1 MLGKRNHKGRSKGI
15 SFRGSSSNLR
25 CCGSGTGNWFK
36 RIFWKSRTSA
46 KWISI
51 LAIIPVNSHDY
62 LGIIFDYSSIRNL
75 IYYKENGGFNNG
87 FDLME
92 IWRLVICGGLTGT
105 GGLEWLTGKWVLW
118 LVSLNQPQK
127 TELIIETDLKGN
139 HILAG
144 ADVRRLIWHVE
155 EFGVFSRIAS
165 LLLVFLKNTNSRS
178 QGSLEGICG
187 VERRESSRFFILV
200 LLANDRVGDIGL
212 SMFMFSG
219 YWSYKEDAF
228 IFLVC
233 MLPFYI
239 DWGKEMD
246 VFFRVF
252 VGIWESLDWRV
263 RNIYVRN
270 GIFSPML
277 IAQREEFS
285 FLLQVVIFSA
295 FYVKK
300 ENGKYG
306 SLRPQTKNNRRF
318 MEIGYL
324 YTRQF
329 GF

>member
-1 MLGKRNHKGRSKGI
+1 MPSHRWDPGIDGGVVLGKRNHKGRSKGI
-15 SFRGSSSNLR
+15 SFRGFSSNLR

-62 LGIIFDYSSIRNL
+62 SGIIFDYSSIRNL

-127 TELIIETDLKGN
+127 TELIVETDLKGN

-144 ADVRRLIWHVE
+144 ADVWRLIWHE
-155 EFGVFSRIAS
+155 PRIFGRDMW
-165 LLLVFLKNTNSRS
+165 R
-178 QGSLEGICG
+178 G
-187 VERRESSRFFILV
+187 RRESSRFFILV

-219 YWSYKEDAF
+219 LGQGDGC
-228 IFLVC
+228 IFQGLC
-233 MLPFYI
+233 WDM
-239 DWGKEMD
+239 
-246 VFFRVF
+246 
-252 VGIWESLDWRV
+252 
-263 RNIYVRN
+263 
-270 GIFSPML
+270 GIFGL
-277 IAQREEFS
+277 E
-285 FLLQVVIFSA
+285 
-295 FYVKK
+295 
-300 ENGKYG
+300 G
-306 SLRPQTKNNRRF
+306 T
-318 MEIGYL
+318 
-324 YTRQF
+324 
-329 GF
+329 

>member
-1 MLGKRNHKGRSKGI
+1 MPSHRWDPGIDGGVVLGKRNHKGRSKGI

-62 LGIIFDYSSIRNL
+62 S
-75 IYYKENGGFNNG
+75 
-87 FDLME
+87 
-92 IWRLVICGGLTGT
+92 GT

-127 TELIIETDLKGN
+127 TELIIETDLKEN

-219 YWSYKEDAF
+219 YWSYKEDTF
-228 IFLVC
+228 IFLVY

-324 YTRQF
+324 YTR
-329 GF
+329 

>member
-1 MLGKRNHKGRSKGI
+1 GFTLLMPSHRWDPGIDGGVVLGKRNHKGRSKGI

-25 CCGSGTGNWFK
+25 CCGSGTGNW
-36 RIFWKSRTSA
+36 TSA

-62 LGIIFDYSSIRNL
+62 S
-75 IYYKENGGFNNG
+75 
-87 FDLME
+87 
-92 IWRLVICGGLTGT
+92 GT

-127 TELIIETDLKGN
+127 TELIIETDLQGN

-144 ADVRRLIWHVE
+144 ADVRRLIWHE
-155 EFGVFSRIAS
+155 PRIFGRDMWRG
-165 LLLVFLKNTNSRS
+165 K
-178 QGSLEGICG
+178 E
-187 VERRESSRFFILV
+187 RESSRFFILV

-219 YWSYKEDAF
+219 YWSYIGDAF

-270 GIFSPML
+270 GTSHPC
-277 IAQREEFS
+277 
-285 FLLQVVIFSA
+285 
-295 FYVKK
+295 
-300 ENGKYG
+300 
-306 SLRPQTKNNRRF
+306 
-318 MEIGYL
+318 
-324 YTRQF
+324 
-329 GF
+329 